1 MRKSFSSLLSLVFV
15 ATSAAAM
22 AQNESVTYPTAPK
35 TIQVAIA
42 KTQAP
47 VMSYEVAA
55 LIQTLQKAQAQ
66 YRISGQSNDL
76 ARVDAVRRELAGR
89 GFGRATM
96 PAPVMV
102 ADHAVATA
110 MLSETAVRVSSAAQ

>member
-15 ATSAAAM
+15 ATSAAAT
-22 AQNESVTYPTAPK
+22 AQSDSVTYPTVAK
-35 TIQVAIA
+35 TIQVATTKA
-42 KTQAP
+42 QAP

-76 ARVDAVRRELAGR
+76 ARVDAVRRELASR

-96 PAPVMV
+96 LAPVQV
-102 ADHAVATA
+102 ADNALATA
-110 MLSETAVRVSSAAQ
+110 SETAVRVSSVAQ